1 MRTTLNIDEEV
12 LRAAKELAHRQQVPI
27 GQIVSDLLR
36 QALTG
41 QGVAGVTSGVTRED
55 LTSTLGFQPF
65 PAREVVTN
73 NAQVNAL
80 RDQGGV

>member
-12 LRAAKELAHRQQVPI
+12 LSAAKELAHRQRVPI

-41 QGVAGVTSGVTRED
+41 QGVAGSMKDTGSEG

-65 PAREVVTN
+65 PARQVVTN
-73 NAQVNAL
+73 TQVNAL
-80 RDQGGV
+80 RDQEGI